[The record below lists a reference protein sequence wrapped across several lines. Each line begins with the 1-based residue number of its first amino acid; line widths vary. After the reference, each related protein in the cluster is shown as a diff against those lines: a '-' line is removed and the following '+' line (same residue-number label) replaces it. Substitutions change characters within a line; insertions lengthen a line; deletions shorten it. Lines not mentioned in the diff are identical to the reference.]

1 MPLGNYHLLAKVSL
15 LIRDGGW
22 VWMSKNKTMMGIM
35 QTWWG
40 VGGALSL
47 SQDSPEGPALHSF
60 RREPGAA

>member
-1 MPLGNYHLLAKVSL
+1 MPRGNYHLLTKVNL

-22 VWMSKNKTMMGIM
+22 VWMSKNKAKMGIV

-47 SQDSPEGPALHSF
+47 SHDSPAGPALHTF
-60 RREPGAA
+60 RREAGAA